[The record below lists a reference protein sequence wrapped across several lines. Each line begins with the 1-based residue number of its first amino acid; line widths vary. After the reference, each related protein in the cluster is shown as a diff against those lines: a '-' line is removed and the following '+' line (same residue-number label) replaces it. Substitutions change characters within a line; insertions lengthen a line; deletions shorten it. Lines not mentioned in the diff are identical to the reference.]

1 MKKLF
6 LMLLLAIMGTK
17 VSMAQTD
24 LVATLSH
31 SSNISTY
38 YGANALSEAYT
49 AAVDG
54 DVITLSSGTFNAVDI
69 EKAITL
75 RGAGM
80 YGLDNGAEPTII
92 QNGMSISAS
101 ITTPHVTTIEG
112 IRCQNAVSIIGTD
125 LASVNIF
132 KCKFL
137 KGITCKNASVK
148 LVHCIANVKISWY
161 WYPLEIRDN
170 SIVECINCVLGRPAC
185 YSQTTLENCVIIG
198 ADESSI
204 STAQLRNC
212 VLAWAGNLVLPTS
225 VTANHNVC
233 YNSGGSDCFSQV
245 TGINNIN
252 VESMEELFKT
262 YRKSDIG
269 QADTN
274 NTFELTETAAA
285 TYLGDD
291 GKQVG
296 IYGGTNPFDPT
307 PTNPQIKKFTVDN
320 SVNNGKLSVKINV
333 E

>member
-31 SSNISTY
+31 SSSISTY

-54 DVITLSSGTFNAVDI
+54 DVITLSSGTFNAVVI

-75 RGAGM
+75 RGAGIFNDDTGESATLILG
-80 YGLDNGAEPTII
+80 GLTVNIPNVTI
-92 QNGMSISAS
+92 SPS
-101 ITTPHVTTIEG
+101 IEG
-112 IRCQNAVSIIGTD
+112 IRFSQD
-125 LASVNIF
+125 LAISSTTPSATITILKSYINGTIWMTGKCSPKFIHCIIAGAVCESNYQGDSSLNVHALFQNCVVGSHTRWSAAFTNWNYVMENCIVEYTAQYCTYRNCIIANEYMAQNTNATNCIGWYNGNDVFANVNGGNNISLNSGDNIF
-132 KCKFL
+132 ESY
-137 KGITCKNASVK
+137 KGN
-148 LVHCIANVKISWY
+148 NVTWNERYK
-161 WYPLEIRDN
+161 
-170 SIVECINCVLGRPAC
+170 
-185 YSQTTLENCVIIG
+185 
-198 ADESSI
+198 
-204 STAQLRNC
+204 
-212 VLAWAGNLVLPTS
+212 
-225 VTANHNVC
+225 
-233 YNSGGSDCFSQV
+233 
-245 TGINNIN
+245 
-252 VESMEELFKT
+252 
-262 YRKSDIG
+262 
-269 QADTN
+269 
-274 NTFELTETAAA
+274 LTETAAA